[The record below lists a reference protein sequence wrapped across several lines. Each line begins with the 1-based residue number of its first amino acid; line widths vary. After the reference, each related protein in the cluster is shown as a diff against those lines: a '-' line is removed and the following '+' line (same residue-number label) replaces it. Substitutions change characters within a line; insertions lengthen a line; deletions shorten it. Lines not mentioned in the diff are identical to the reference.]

1 MHHVS
6 PVLSALPG
14 AIHSPAP
21 ALGERTPSLLE
32 NLGYGRQDGINALAT
47 EGVT

>member
-32 NLGYGRQDGINALAT
+32 NLGYGQDGIDALAT